1 MSNELVFNANYF
13 YAKIDYTML
22 DIASATHPAVF
33 MGELYIKMLLHCSDY
48 INLLLGSSYRFS
60 HNNAAIEYIIFGV
73 IFNFDFRFCMREGFE
88 MKKKIFILYINYQID
103 SIVWCRRFWT
113 RGSA

>member
-48 INLLLGSSYRFS
+48 INLFLGSSYRFS
-60 HNNAAIEYIIFGV
+60 HNNAAIEYIT
-73 IFNFDFRFCMREGFE
+73 
-88 MKKKIFILYINYQID
+88 
-103 SIVWCRRFWT
+103 FW
-113 RGSA
+113 SSLEFSF